1 MSSIEELRK
10 EIETIDMEM
19 ITLFEKR
26 MSVSSKIA
34 TYKRENN
41 MPVLDKEREKAL
53 IAKNVSNL
61 SNKEFEEYYTEFFT
75 GMLDVSK
82 KYQHDILGD

>member
-34 TYKRENN
+34 AYKRENK

-61 SNKEFEEYYTEFFT
+61 TNKEFEEYYTEFFT

>member
-1 MSSIEELRK
+1 MNFIEELRK

-34 TYKRENN
+34 AYKRENN

>member
-1 MSSIEELRK
+1 MNSIEELRK

-34 TYKRENN
+34 EYKRENN